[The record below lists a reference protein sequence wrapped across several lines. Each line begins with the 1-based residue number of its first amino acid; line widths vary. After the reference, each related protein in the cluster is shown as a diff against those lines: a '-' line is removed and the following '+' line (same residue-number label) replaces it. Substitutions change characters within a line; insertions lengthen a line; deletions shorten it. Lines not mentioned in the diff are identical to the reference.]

1 LSTSKSNHPLSQN
14 HKFKKAV
21 ILTSELA
28 SLASEA
34 SKIHFVRRMKLLKE
48 LVEHWKENEEVALV
62 EIDKGKLTCLYVSD
76 ISRIKDKAGRY
87 LYVCTW
93 LRDR

>member
-62 EIDKGKLTCLYVSD
+62 EIDVGKLTCLYGMC
-76 ISRIKDKAGRY
+76 IRIRWNGY
-87 LYVCTW
+87 
-93 LRDR
+93 